1 MTGFCFC
8 SYRFGKGFTLVELMV
23 AMVLGAFFLNGVLQI
38 FFSAKQAYRTQ
49 ENLAR
54 LQENGRLALDFISQ
68 DVRMAGY
75 WGCSH
80 AAPSTDGFNN
90 LNFFY
95 KFGTALEGFEAL
107 SETAWTPELDSSF
120 DQTGNDKVLGGSDV
134 LTVRRA
140 NALGF
145 LVAKHGDAANPLE
158 LQLNVTE
165 DDLTEADIKTGSV
178 AIAANCT
185 QAEAFQVTSIS
196 PGSPITIEHKAIG
209 ATIATPGNK
218 TGNLLIPYENA
229 KVHAVNT
236 ISYYVAINRNNEKL
250 LYRRIGSTV
259 KAEELALVDGV
270 EKMQILYG
278 VDTDVDGASGK
289 GAPNYYVKADDVDNW
304 DNVVSV
310 RVSLLVATLDNVADR
325 PVPYIFNNDPHDT
338 ETKTIPPESD
348 KKIRRVFTSTIA
360 VRNRLK

>member
-1 MTGFCFC
+1 MTGFCSC
-8 SYRFGKGFTLVELMV
+8 TYRFGKGFTLVELMV

-165 DDLTEADIKTGSV
+165 DNLTEADIKTGSV

-196 PGSPITIEHKAIG
+196 PGSPITIEHKAIA

-218 TGNLLIPYENA
+218 TGNLLITYENA

-236 ISYYVAINRNNEKL
+236 VSYYVASRNNEKL
-250 LYRRIGSTV
+250 LYRRVNSETEADKLG
-259 KAEELALVDGV
+259 LVDGV
-270 EKMQILYG
+270 EQMQILYG
-278 VDTDVDGASGK
+278 VDTDAEGNPGK
-289 GAPNYYVKADDVDNW
+289 GSPNYYVKADDVDKNNNW

-310 RVSLLVATLDNVADR
+310 RVSLLVATLDNVANR
-325 PVPYIFNNDPHDT
+325 PVSYTFNG
-338 ETKTIPPESD
+338 ETIED
-348 KKIRRVFTSTIA
+348 QKIRRVFTSTIA
-360 VRNRLK
+360 IRNRLK